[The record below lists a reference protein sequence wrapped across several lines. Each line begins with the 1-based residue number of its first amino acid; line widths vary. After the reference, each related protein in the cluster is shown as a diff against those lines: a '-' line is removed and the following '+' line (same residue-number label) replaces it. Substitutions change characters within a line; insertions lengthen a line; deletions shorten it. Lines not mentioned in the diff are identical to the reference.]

1 MRNHAWLAC
10 RRGRGEKTMDVFGR
24 VKGILFTPETEWPV
38 IEQEPGTPA
47 YLFSNYMVYLAAIP
61 PIAGFIGMSFI
72 GISVPSVGT
81 FRAPLIAGL
90 LVAMISYLLSFAIV
104 YAIAIIIDQL
114 APRFG
119 AQKDFGNALRVTVYS
134 FTPYW
139 VAGLCQLVPSL
150 RFVGYVVAF
159 FGVYLVWTGLP
170 RLMKVPADKAIV
182 YVVAAIVCAVVIMFV
197 IGVFMGLLLLG

>member
-1 MRNHAWLAC
+1 
-10 RRGRGEKTMDVFGR
+10 
-24 VKGILFTPETEWPV
+24 
-38 IEQEPGTPA
+38 
-47 YLFSNYMVYLAAIP
+47 MVYLAAIP
-61 PIAGFIGMSFI
+61 PIAGFIGMSII
-72 GISVPSVGT
+72 GVSVQGVGT
-81 FRAPLIAGL
+81 FRVPLLGGLIAAI
-90 LVAMISYLLSFAIV
+90 VSYVLSFAIV

-139 VAGLCQLVPSL
+139 VAGLCQLIPGL

-159 FGVYLVWTGLP
+159 FGVYLMWTGLP

-182 YVVAAIVCAVVIMFV
+182 YVVAAIVCAVAIMFV
-197 IGVFMGLLLLG
+197 VGLIAGLLLL

>member
-1 MRNHAWLAC
+1 MRNHGWQAPA
-10 RRGRGEKTMDVFGR
+10 RRRAGDAMDVLAR

-47 YLFSNYMVYLAAIP
+47 HLFSNYMVYLAAIP
-61 PIAGFIGMSFI
+61 PIAGFIGMSII
-72 GISVPSVGT
+72 GVSVQGVGT
-81 FRAPLIAGL
+81 FRVPLLGGLIA
-90 LVAMISYLLSFAIV
+90 AIV

-139 VAGLCQLVPSL
+139 VAGLCQLIPGL

-159 FGVYLVWTGLP
+159 FGVYLMWTGLP

-182 YVVAAIVCAVVIMFV
+182 YVVAAIVCAVAIMFV
-197 IGVFMGLLLLG
+197 VGLIAGLLLL